1 VENDAAFI
9 ECDQALIRDLHAVR
23 IALRFFGKLSAR
35 EESVPNRLIAS
46 RRRKERPMQAFFNRP
61 LSASEVLD
69 VTGIGRQLTHHVA
82 RVGLHFALHSDV

>member
-46 RRRKERPMQAFFNRP
+46 RRRKEKFSAALRSRVWPPSLLKVIFRGPCRPFSTA
-61 LSASEVLD
+61 
-69 VTGIGRQLTHHVA
+69 H
-82 RVGLHFALHSDV
+82 